1 RRRRRG
7 DDLPAAVAEADRL
20 ALLDGVGRQFLQGP
34 LPAFGVHA
42 LDQLA
47 CNLAAVEAVMAVLR
61 EQFEGAGEVR
71 LAEQVAY
78 ARRRAASQE
87 HLARPRVAFHH
98 LATHLVAAGHALV
111 HREAFAG

>member
-1 RRRRRG
+1 RLPHEWRALRFVEPVRFPALQDLQRLRQGDAARRRRRRG

-71 LAEQVAY
+71 LSEQVGY
-78 ARRRAASQE
+78 ARRR
-87 HLARPRVAFHH
+87 
-98 LATHLVAAGHALV
+98 
-111 HREAFAG
+111 